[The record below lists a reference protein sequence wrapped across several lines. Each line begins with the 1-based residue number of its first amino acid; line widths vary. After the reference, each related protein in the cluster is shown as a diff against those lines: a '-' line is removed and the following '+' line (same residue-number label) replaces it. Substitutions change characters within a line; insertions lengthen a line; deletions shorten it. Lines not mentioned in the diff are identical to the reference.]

1 MMRDNG
7 IRKHF
12 PPQEKTVRSH
22 SSIRQPG
29 KGAEGGFQ
37 AARLPVSSPRT
48 LPVPPWPIPPP
59 AMKSTAGTAFSRRF
73 RAALSGQAAMYLFAS
88 CSPIPSGVEY
98 IFPTPSL
105 PMEFFI
111 LLLVLG
117 LLSGMVFTFVKA
129 CQVVSLEQ
137 KVRTLE
143 TEVSGL
149 KERLNSRSSHQR
161 PPAETRKSLPP
172 PCGKSGAVHPYASC
186 RRPGT
191 GTRLRPSL
199 PAQPAAGPERQ
210 ARTVAPRV
218 LFLGILHR
226 RQAALLDRRVCAV
239 SGNRVLR
246 QVQH

>member
-1 MMRDNG
+1 MRDNG

-48 LPVPPWPIPPP
+48 LP
-59 AMKSTAGTAFSRRF
+59 G
-73 RAALSGQAAMYLFAS
+73 AALALRPPHEIHRRDGLQPAVPCGSFRTGGHVPFCVLQS
-88 CSPIPSGVEY
+88 HSSGVEY

-129 CQVVSLEQ
+129 AQVVSLEQ

>member
-1 MMRDNG
+1 MESENTFHLKKKPSAPIPQYVNPGKARKEASRRRAFRSLPRERFLCRLGPFRPPHEIHRRDG
-7 IRKHF
+7 SQ
-12 PPQEKTVRSH
+12 PTVPCGSFRTGGHVPFCVLQSH
-22 SSIRQPG
+22 S
-29 KGAEGGFQ
+29 
-37 AARLPVSSPRT
+37 
-48 LPVPPWPIPPP
+48 
-59 AMKSTAGTAFSRRF
+59 
-73 RAALSGQAAMYLFAS
+73 
-88 CSPIPSGVEY
+88 SGVEY

-143 TEVSGL
+143 TEVSEL
-149 KERLNSRSSHQR
+149 KERLNSRSSPRGPRGNQKE
-161 PPAETRKSLPP
+161 PSA
-172 PCGKSGAVHPYASC
+172 PCGKSGAAHPYASC

-226 RQAALLDRRVCAV
+226 RQAALLDRRICAV